1 MEECGTKGAAQK
13 REVEMREFAPKIIV
27 AKPALGNKTMN
38 MWIPFQ
44 VTTES
49 MKDANKTGSKIF
61 GCIHLRK

>member
-1 MEECGTKGAAQK
+1 
-13 REVEMREFAPKIIV
+13 MREFAPKIIV

-49 MKDANKTGSKIF
+49 MKDANKTGSKILDVF
-61 GCIHLRK
+61 TLENKRKITLWTAEKGS